1 MERSCFFLAN
11 VSFFIRL
18 KNFLQKI
25 FSTRYERI
33 LCCRFEPIA
42 LVKLIFT
49 TFAPMVNQDQLK
61 ELGSRIEAI
70 EAYLKIKDK
79 RIQLQEEELKTQDP
93 SFWDDP
99 KAAEA
104 QMRSIRTLKFW
115 IEGVDKMKTMLDDLE
130 VLLEF
135 VKEGA
140 AEEHE
145 VDDLHKELVT
155 QIEELELKN
164 MLSGEED
171 ALSAVLQIT
180 AGAGGT
186 ESCDWASMLMRMY
199 LMWGQKNGYK
209 ITELNFQEGDV
220 AGVKTVTLEF
230 EGEFAFGYLKGENG
244 VHRLVRIS
252 PFDSNAK
259 RHTSFAS
266 VYVYPLVDDNI
277 EININ
282 PADITWDTFRSGGA
296 GGQNVNKVETAV
308 RLKHAPSGIIIENS
322 ESRSQLANKEK
333 AMQLLRS
340 QLYEL
345 ELRARMEKRSEI
357 EAGKKKIE
365 WGSQI
370 RNYVMH
376 PYKLVKD
383 VRTGQETGNVD
394 AVMDGDINEFLK
406 AFLMMYGS

>member
-1 MERSCFFLAN
+1 MTTEQYKALQNRLSTIQSFL
-11 VSFFIRL
+11 
-18 KNFLQKI
+18 KI
-25 FSTRYERI
+25 EEKR
-33 LCCRFEPIA
+33 
-42 LVKLIFT
+42 
-49 TFAPMVNQDQLK
+49 MQLK
-61 ELGSRIEAI
+61 
-70 EAYLKIKDK
+70 
-79 RIQLQEEELKTQDP
+79 EEELKTQDP
-93 SFWDDP
+93 TFWDDP
-99 KAAEA
+99 KKAEEK
-104 QMRSIRTLKFW
+104 MKHIRGLKFW
-115 IEGVDKMKTMLDDLE
+115 VETFDRTATAVADLD
-130 VLLEF
+130 VLMEF
-135 VKEGA
+135 VREGMA
-140 AEEHE
+140 DESE
-145 VDDLHKELVT
+145 LHAQYTTLLDE
-155 QIEELELKN
+155 IEELELKN
-164 MLSGEED
+164 MLSNEED
-171 ALSAVLQIT
+171 SLSAVLQIT

-199 LMWGQKNGYK
+199 LMWGQKHGYK

-259 RHTSFAS
+259 RHTSFVS
-266 VYVYPLVDDNI
+266 VYVYPLVDDQI

-282 PADITWDTFRSGGA
+282 PADCTWETFRSGGA

-308 RLKHAPSGIIIENS
+308 RLRHAPSGIIIENS

-333 AMQLLRS
+333 ALQLLRS

-345 ELRARMEKRSEI
+345 ELRERMEKRSEI

-383 VRTGQETGNVD
+383 VRTGAETGDVD
-394 AVMDGDINEFLK
+394 AVMDGALDPFLK
-406 AFLMMYGS
+406 AFLMQYGS

>member
-1 MERSCFFLAN
+1 MNIDQYKDL
-11 VSFFIRL
+11 L
-18 KNFLQKI
+18 KRVESIQN
-25 FSTRYERI
+25 
-33 LCCRFEPIA
+33 
-42 LVKLIFT
+42 
-49 TFAPMVNQDQLK
+49 
-61 ELGSRIEAI
+61 
-70 EAYLKIKDK
+70 YLKIEEK
-79 RIQLQEEELKTQDP
+79 RMQMREEELKTQDP

-99 KAAEA
+99 KKAEV
-104 QMRSIRTLKFW
+104 QMKSIRGLKFW
-115 IEGVDKMKTMLDDLE
+115 VNTFDRVQTAVSDLE
-130 VLLEF
+130 VVMEF
-135 VKEGA
+135 VKEGMSTE
-140 AEEHE
+140 AELDQQFQVILTE
-145 VDDLHKELVT
+145 
-155 QIEELELKN
+155 IEELELKN

-199 LMWGQKNGYK
+199 LMWGEKKGYK

-220 AGVKTVTLEF
+220 AGVKTVTLEL

-259 RHTSFAS
+259 RHTSFVS

-277 EININ
+277 NIHIN
-282 PADITWDTFRSGGA
+282 PADVSFETFRSGGA

-308 RLKHAPSGIIIENS
+308 RLRHAPSGIIIENS

-345 ELRARMEKRSEI
+345 ELRERMEKRSEI

-370 RNYVMH
+370 RNYVMQ

-383 VRTGQETGNVD
+383 VRTGTETSDVD
-394 AVMDGDINEFLK
+394 AVMDGGLDPFLK
-406 AFLMMYGS
+406 SFLMMYGS